1 MPTKKA
7 WPKGMTPSTGWALV
21 GAQFGLLAALVI
33 LPAGDL
39 WPRGAI
45 TSVLGGALVATGVAI
60 AVLAG
65 LRLGPNLTPTP
76 LPKEDGELV
85 TAGFY
90 QYVRHPIYAGVLLAA
105 AGAVA
110 FQGSIA
116 HIVGFVLLWGV
127 LTIKALGE
135 ERMLAEKYEAYASYA
150 AGTGRFFPRQPKLK

>member
-1 MPTKKA
+1 
-7 WPKGMTPSTGWALV
+7 MTPSTGWALV
-21 GAQFGLLAALVI
+21 GAQFGLLVALVI

-45 TSVLGGALVATGVAI
+45 TSVLGGVLVATGAAV

-90 QYVRHPIYAGVLLAA
+90 QYVRHPIYTGVLLAA
-105 AGAVA
+105 AGVLV
-110 FQGSIA
+110 FQASIA
-116 HIVGFVLLWGV
+116 HIVGFVLVWGV
-127 LTIKALGE
+127 LTLKALGE
-135 ERMLAEKYEAYASYA
+135 EKMLAEKYEGYASYA
-150 AGTGRFFPRQPKLK
+150 SRTGRFLPRVTSSK

>member
-1 MPTKKA
+1 
-7 WPKGMTPSTGWALV
+7 MTPSTGWALV

-39 WPRGAI
+39 WPRGTM
-45 TSVLGGALVATGVAI
+45 TSVLGGVLVAAGAAI
-60 AVLAG
+60 AILAG

-76 LPKEDGELV
+76 LPKEDGELI

-90 QYVRHPIYAGVLLAA
+90 QYVRHPIYTGVLLAA
-105 AGAVA
+105 AGVVV

-135 ERMLAEKYEAYASYA
+135 EKMLVEKYEGYAFYA
-150 AGTGRFFPRQPKLK
+150 TRTGRFLPRVTSAQ

>member
-1 MPTKKA
+1 
-7 WPKGMTPSTGWALV
+7 MTPSTGWALV

-45 TSVLGGALVATGVAI
+45 TSVLGGVLVATGAAI

-90 QYVRHPIYAGVLLAA
+90 QYVRHPIYTGVLLAA
-105 AGAVA
+105 AGVLV
-110 FQGSIA
+110 FQASIA
-116 HIVGFVLLWGV
+116 HIVRFVLVWGV
-127 LTIKALGE
+127 LTLKALGE
-135 ERMLAEKYEAYASYA
+135 EKMLAENYEGYASYA
-150 AGTGRFFPRQPKLK
+150 TRTGRFLPRLTSAQ

>member
-1 MPTKKA
+1 M
-7 WPKGMTPSTGWALV
+7 
-21 GAQFGLLAALVI
+21 GAQFGLLVALVI

-45 TSVLGGALVATGVAI
+45 TSVLGGVLVATGAAI

-90 QYVRHPIYAGVLLAA
+90 QYVRHPIYTGVLLAA
-105 AGAVA
+105 AGVLV
-110 FQGSIA
+110 FQASIA
-116 HIVGFVLLWGV
+116 HIVGFVLVWGV

-135 ERMLAEKYEAYASYA
+135 EKMLAEKYEGYASYA
-150 AGTGRFFPRQPKLK
+150 SRTGRFLPRVTSSK

>member
-1 MPTKKA
+1 
-7 WPKGMTPSTGWALV
+7 MTPSTGWALV
-21 GAQFGLLAALVI
+21 GAQFGLLVALVI

-45 TSVLGGALVATGVAI
+45 TSVLGGVLVATGAAI

-90 QYVRHPIYAGVLLAA
+90 QYVRHPIYMGVLLAA
-105 AGAVA
+105 AGVLV
-110 FQGSIA
+110 FQASIA
-116 HIVGFVLLWGV
+116 HIVGFVLVWGV

-135 ERMLAEKYEAYASYA
+135 EKMLAEKYEGYASYA
-150 AGTGRFFPRQPKLK
+150 TRTGRFLPRVTSAQ

>member
-1 MPTKKA
+1 
-7 WPKGMTPSTGWALV
+7 MTPSTGWALV
-21 GAQFGLLAALVI
+21 GAQFGLLVALVI

-45 TSVLGGALVATGVAI
+45 TSVLGGVLVATGAAI

-90 QYVRHPIYAGVLLAA
+90 QYVRHPIYTGVLLAA
-105 AGAVA
+105 AGVLV
-110 FQGSIA
+110 FQASIA
-116 HIVGFVLLWGV
+116 HIVGFLLVWGV

-135 ERMLAEKYEAYASYA
+135 EKMLAEKYEGYASYA
-150 AGTGRFFPRQPKLK
+150 TRTGRFLPRGTSAQ

>member
-1 MPTKKA
+1 
-7 WPKGMTPSTGWALV
+7 MTPSTGWALV
-21 GAQFGLLAALVI
+21 GAQFGLLVALVI

-45 TSVLGGALVATGVAI
+45 TSVLGGVLVATGAAI

-90 QYVRHPIYAGVLLAA
+90 QYVRHPIYTGVLLAA
-105 AGAVA
+105 AGVLV
-110 FQGSIA
+110 FQASIA
-116 HIVGFVLLWGV
+116 HIVGFVLVWGV
-127 LTIKALGE
+127 LTLKALGE
-135 ERMLAEKYEAYASYA
+135 ENMLAEKYEGYASYA
-150 AGTGRFFPRQPKLK
+150 TRTGRFLPRVTSAQ

>member
-1 MPTKKA
+1 
-7 WPKGMTPSTGWALV
+7 MTPSTGWALV
-21 GAQFGLLAALVI
+21 GAQFGLLVALVI

-45 TSVLGGALVATGVAI
+45 TSVLGGVLVATGAAI

-90 QYVRHPIYAGVLLAA
+90 QYVRHPIYTGVLLAA
-105 AGAVA
+105 AGVLV
-110 FQGSIA
+110 FQASIA
-116 HIVGFVLLWGV
+116 HIVGFVL
-127 LTIKALGE
+127 
-135 ERMLAEKYEAYASYA
+135 
-150 AGTGRFFPRQPKLK
+150 

>member
-1 MPTKKA
+1 
-7 WPKGMTPSTGWALV
+7 MTPSTGWALV
-21 GAQFGLLAALVI
+21 GAQFGLLVALVI

-45 TSVLGGALVATGVAI
+45 TSVLGGVLVATGAAI

-90 QYVRHPIYAGVLLAA
+90 QYVRHPIYTGVLLAA
-105 AGAVA
+105 AGVLV
-110 FQGSIA
+110 FQASIA
-116 HIVGFVLLWGV
+116 HIVGFVLVWGV
-127 LTIKALGE
+127 LTLKALGE
-135 ERMLAEKYEAYASYA
+135 EKMLAEKYEGYASYA
-150 AGTGRFFPRQPKLK
+150 SRTGRFLPRVTSAQ

>member
-1 MPTKKA
+1 
-7 WPKGMTPSTGWALV
+7 MTPSTGWALV
-21 GAQFGLLAALVI
+21 GAQFGLLVALVS

-45 TSVLGGALVATGVAI
+45 TSVLGGVLVATGAAV

-90 QYVRHPIYAGVLLAA
+90 QYVRHPIYTGVLLAA
-105 AGAVA
+105 AGVLV
-110 FQGSIA
+110 FQASIA
-116 HIVGFVLLWGV
+116 HIVGFVLVWGV
-127 LTIKALGE
+127 LTLKALGE
-135 ERMLAEKYEAYASYA
+135 EKMLAEKYEGYASYA
-150 AGTGRFFPRQPKLK
+150 SRTGRFLPRVTSAQ

>member
-1 MPTKKA
+1 
-7 WPKGMTPSTGWALV
+7 MTPSTGWALV

-33 LPAGDL
+33 LPAGNL

-45 TSVLGGALVATGVAI
+45 TSVLGGVLVATGAAV

-90 QYVRHPIYAGVLLAA
+90 QYVRHPIYTGVLLAA
-105 AGAVA
+105 AGVLV
-110 FQGSIA
+110 FQASIA
-116 HIVGFVLLWGV
+116 HIVGFVLVWGV
-127 LTIKALGE
+127 LTLKALGE
-135 ERMLAEKYEAYASYA
+135 EKMLAEKYEGYASYA
-150 AGTGRFFPRQPKLK
+150 TRTGRFLPRLTSAQ

>member
-1 MPTKKA
+1 
-7 WPKGMTPSTGWALV
+7 MTPSTGWALV
-21 GAQFGLLAALVI
+21 GAQFGLLVALVI

-45 TSVLGGALVATGVAI
+45 TSVLGGVLVATGAAV

-90 QYVRHPIYAGVLLAA
+90 QYVRHPIYTGVLLAA
-105 AGAVA
+105 AGVLV
-110 FQGSIA
+110 FQASIA
-116 HIVGFVLLWGV
+116 HIVGFVLVWGV
-127 LTIKALGE
+127 LTLKALGE
-135 ERMLAEKYEAYASYA
+135 EKMLAEKYEGYASYA
-150 AGTGRFFPRQPKLK
+150 SRTGRFLPRVTSAQ

>member
-1 MPTKKA
+1 
-7 WPKGMTPSTGWALV
+7 MTPSTGWALV
-21 GAQFGLLAALVI
+21 GAQFGLLVALVI

-45 TSVLGGALVATGVAI
+45 TSVLGGVLVATGAAV

-90 QYVRHPIYAGVLLAA
+90 QYVRHPIYTGVLLAA
-105 AGAVA
+105 AGVLV
-110 FQGSIA
+110 FQASIA
-116 HIVGFVLLWGV
+116 HIVGFVLVWGV
-127 LTIKALGE
+127 LTLKALGE
-135 ERMLAEKYEAYASYA
+135 EKMLAEKYEGYASYA
-150 AGTGRFFPRQPKLK
+150 TRTGRFLPRLTSAQ

>member
-1 MPTKKA
+1 
-7 WPKGMTPSTGWALV
+7 MTPSTGWALV
-21 GAQFGLLAALVI
+21 GAQFGLLVALVI

-45 TSVLGGALVATGVAI
+45 TSVLGGVLVATGAAV

-90 QYVRHPIYAGVLLAA
+90 QYVRHPIYTGVLLAA
-105 AGAVA
+105 AGVLV
-110 FQGSIA
+110 FQASIA
-116 HIVGFVLLWGV
+116 HIVGFVLVWGV
-127 LTIKALGE
+127 LTLKALGE
-135 ERMLAEKYEAYASYA
+135 EKMLAEKYEGYASYA
-150 AGTGRFFPRQPKLK
+150 TRTGRFLPRVTSAQ

>member
-1 MPTKKA
+1 
-7 WPKGMTPSTGWALV
+7 MTPSTGWALV
-21 GAQFGLLAALVI
+21 GAQFGLLVALVI

-45 TSVLGGALVATGVAI
+45 TSVLGGVLVATGAAI

-90 QYVRHPIYAGVLLAA
+90 QYVRHPIYTGVLLAA
-105 AGAVA
+105 AGVLV
-110 FQGSIA
+110 FQASIA
-116 HIVGFVLLWGV
+116 HIVGFVMVWGV

-135 ERMLAEKYEAYASYA
+135 EKMLAEKYEGYASYA
-150 AGTGRFFPRQPKLK
+150 SRTGRFLPRVTSAQ

>member
-1 MPTKKA
+1 
-7 WPKGMTPSTGWALV
+7 MTPSTGWALV
-21 GAQFGLLAALVI
+21 GAQFGLLVALVI

-45 TSVLGGALVATGVAI
+45 TSVLGGVLVATGAAI

-90 QYVRHPIYAGVLLAA
+90 QYVRHPIYTGVLLAA
-105 AGAVA
+105 AGVLV
-110 FQGSIA
+110 FQASIA
-116 HIVGFVLLWGV
+116 HIVGFVMVWGV

-135 ERMLAEKYEAYASYA
+135 EKMLAEKYEGYASYA
-150 AGTGRFFPRQPKLK
+150 TRTGRFLPRVTSAR

>member
-1 MPTKKA
+1 
-7 WPKGMTPSTGWALV
+7 MTPSTGWALV

-39 WPRGAI
+39 WPRGVI
-45 TSVLGGALVATGVAI
+45 TTVLGVALVAVGAVI

-76 LPKEDGELV
+76 LPKEDGELI

-90 QYVRHPIYAGVLLAA
+90 QYVRHPIYTGVLLAT
-105 AGAVA
+105 GGVVV
-110 FQGSIA
+110 FQSSIA
-116 HIVGFVLLWGV
+116 HIVGLVLLWGV

-135 ERMLAEKYEAYASYA
+135 EKMLAEKYEGYAAYAARS
-150 AGTGRFFPRQPKLK
+150 GRFLPLVTRAK